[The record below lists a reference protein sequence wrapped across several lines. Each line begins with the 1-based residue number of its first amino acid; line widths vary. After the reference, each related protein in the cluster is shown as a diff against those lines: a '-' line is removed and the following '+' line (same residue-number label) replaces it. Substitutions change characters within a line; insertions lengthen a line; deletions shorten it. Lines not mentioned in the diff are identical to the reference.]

1 MAVDCLSSAE
11 NEEYD
16 EHGRLLLNHHLSAVL
31 ELASEWRDTLSYDG
45 PWPAPLLLA
54 QCLFERTFASVP
66 LDSAM
71 DEINLKSPFVKVHLK
86 LFGQLLRRPIQVH
99 GHSIPMHGPSSRGPL
114 NPRSKPPLD
123 SKLPQPFVSH
133 LEANCSLAFLM
144 SCFWHK
150 QGREE
155 TQKMVDG
162 EFLTVEHPDAQVG
175 GL

>member
-1 MAVDCLSSAE
+1 MIQQMAVDCLSSAE

-86 LFGQLLRRPIQVH
+86 LFGQLLRLSQRLLQQGMTATHIERH
-99 GHSIPMHGPSSRGPL
+99 RYLLHAR
-114 NPRSKPPLD
+114 
-123 SKLPQPFVSH
+123 SH
-133 LEANCSLAFLM
+133 LPASSTTHA
-144 SCFWHK
+144 
-150 QGREE
+150 
-155 TQKMVDG
+155 
-162 EFLTVEHPDAQVG
+162 LTHE
-175 GL
+175 L